1 MMTTESHWRVL
12 SRQVMRSNFCIYQ
25 FIQVATWR
33 TDWEMAW
40 EKASEP
46 GKGHSC
52 RLGERVWQF
61 GLGNEKRGLL
71 WKKWWRELIGF
82 IAWSGERQR
91 KEGWKDEA
99 IHSSTHQVII
109 CTFHSEWSKTELARH
124 RMLAQH
130 KQAVLLYME
139 LRGFWFDQ
147 LGHCWYHS
155 LRREEKDWVG
165 KESREGNKNDEFH
178 FISENIYKGQVIGAS
193 NKLWIYGS
201 GDFPVGSVVK
211 NLPANEGD
219 MDLIPGL
226 RRPAGE
232 ENGNPLQYSCL
243 ENPMD
248 KGGWWAIIYGVTK
261 CQTRLSDWTTRIR
274 NL

>member
-12 SRQVMRSNFCIYQ
+12 SRQVMRSDFCIYQ
-25 FIQVATWR
+25 FIQVATGR

-52 RLGERVWQF
+52 HLGESMT
-61 GLGNEKRGLL
+61 L
-71 WKKWWRELIGF
+71 WTGKWEERTMLKKMMERTDRAYCLERWEAKKGRMKG
-82 IAWSGERQR
+82 WSHSF
-91 KEGWKDEA
+91 
-99 IHSSTHQVII
+99 IHSSGHYLHFSLWMVQD
-109 CTFHSEWSKTELARH
+109 WARH

-130 KQAVLLYME
+130 KQTVLLYME

-165 KESREGNKNDEFH
+165 KEPRRGNKNDEFH
-178 FISENIYKGQVIGAS
+178 FLSENIYKVQVIWAS

-201 GDFPVGSVVK
+201 GDFPLGSVVK
-211 NLPANEGD
+211 NLPASEGD
-219 MDLIPGL
+219 MDSISGL

-243 ENPMD
+243 
-248 KGGWWAIIYGVTK
+248 
-261 CQTRLSDWTTRIR
+261 
-274 NL
+274 